1 MLKATMLALV
11 MVSGLISG
19 GSLAAQTSASASSSA
34 GDAQPGAK
42 AADVASPQAIIDA
55 AYDSISGPATQ
66 ERDWNRLRSL
76 FLPGAH
82 FIQSAPDA
90 AGKYTTNILSM
101 DEFVAAATPY
111 FKEHDFFERELW
123 SHEDRYANIIQR
135 FSTYASAHTKG
146 GEPFARGVNS
156 FQLLYKDGRWW
167 IVTIFWQEEDHE
179 YPIPAKLLPGK
190 R

>member
-1 MLKATMLALV
+1 MFKATVLALV
-11 MVSGLISG
+11 IVSGLISG
-19 GSLAAQTSASASSSA
+19 GSLPAQTSAPASSA
-34 GDAQPGAK
+34 APDAQPNAK
-42 AADVASPQAIIDA
+42 PADVASPQAIIDA

-82 FIQSAPDA
+82 LIQSAPDT
-90 AGKYTTNILSM
+90 AGKYTTSVLSM
-101 DEFVAAATPY
+101 DEFVGAATPY

-179 YPIPAKLLPGK
+179 YPIPARFLPGK
-190 R
+190 K